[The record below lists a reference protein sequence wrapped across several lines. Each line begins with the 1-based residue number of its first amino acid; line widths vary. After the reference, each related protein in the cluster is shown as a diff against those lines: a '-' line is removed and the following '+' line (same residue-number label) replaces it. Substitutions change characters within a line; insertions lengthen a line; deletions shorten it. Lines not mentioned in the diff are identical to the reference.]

1 MKAILLAGGYATRL
15 HPLTL
20 DQSKPLLQVAGKPI
34 IEYGL
39 EKLEKLD
46 QIDEYFVVTNEKFYD
61 HYLGWSQRLTMSKPL
76 TIINDGTK
84 SNEDRLGTLGDI
96 QYTLDNYEITDDV
109 LILGGDNLFT
119 DSLENLLQTF
129 ERGSVIGLHDVGD
142 LGLAQLLSLIHI

>member
-1 MKAILLAGGYATRL
+1 
-15 HPLTL
+15 
-20 DQSKPLLQVAGKPI
+20 
-34 IEYGL
+34 
-39 EKLEKLD
+39 
-46 QIDEYFVVTNEKFYD
+46 
-61 HYLGWSQRLTMSKPL
+61 MSKPL

-142 LGLAQLLSLIHI
+142 LGLAQLFGNVTLDSNQKVIQFVEKPKNPSSTLISTLVWALRKDHLPLIKQTIQAGKNDHAGDLIAHICHDEDIYGIELE